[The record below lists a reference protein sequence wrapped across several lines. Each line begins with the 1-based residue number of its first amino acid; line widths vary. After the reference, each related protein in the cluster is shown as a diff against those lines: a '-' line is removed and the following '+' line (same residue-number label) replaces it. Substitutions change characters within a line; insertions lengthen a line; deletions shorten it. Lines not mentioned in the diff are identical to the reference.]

1 MSFEGFPKDAGV
13 DSQESCGSLDIR
25 GRWAHRPVNAAESP
39 YLSWPVIARGQPTG
53 KGDCQKESGEEEFG
67 EAFHYAI
74 LFLFGRTIHKR
85 MGYTPVCSVC

>member
-39 YLSWPVIARGQPTG
+39 YLIIAGNNPRPAIYPLKEHFIGTPPLFKHSEVI
-53 KGDCQKESGEEEFG
+53 D
-67 EAFHYAI
+67 
-74 LFLFGRTIHKR
+74 LLVGRAGIEPAT
-85 MGYTPVCSVC
+85 T